1 MKMALPNRSLSA
13 APMARNSGAALQQV
27 LNWQL
32 PDVPWHLHFRFR
44 FSVTTYIRVTKR
56 EGMRGAR
63 KGTRRKDLPIFDH
76 WFTTACLSNAESRA
90 LSRVNKDK
98 KETVGQDTPKVCRG
112 RQLL

>member
-1 MKMALPNRSLSA
+1 MALPNRSLSA

-44 FSVTTYIRVTKR
+44 FSVTTYNIRVTKEGRDEGVQGR
-56 EGMRGAR
+56 EPKR
-63 KGTRRKDLPIFDH
+63 KVLPIFDH
-76 WFTTACLSNAESRA
+76 WLTTTCLSNAQSSA
-90 LSRVNKDK
+90 LSRVNTDK

-112 RQLL
+112 GQLL